1 MTKCDKAG
9 EEPQEKDLAA
19 RPPEV
24 RRLLSETE
32 TSLYLGIPA
41 GTLRRWRS
49 VGMEIPYIKL
59 GTGRNSTVRYDLR
72 DIDRYIECDG
82 KFSETS
88 RKGGDLRMG
97 GIT

>member
-1 MTKCDKAG
+1 MRLD
-9 EEPQEKDLAA
+9 PQ
-19 RPPEV
+19 EV

-72 DIDRYIECDG
+72 DIDRYIDERRRYPTVTQS
-82 KFSETS
+82 FRRRS
-88 RKGGDLRMG
+88 
-97 GIT
+97 